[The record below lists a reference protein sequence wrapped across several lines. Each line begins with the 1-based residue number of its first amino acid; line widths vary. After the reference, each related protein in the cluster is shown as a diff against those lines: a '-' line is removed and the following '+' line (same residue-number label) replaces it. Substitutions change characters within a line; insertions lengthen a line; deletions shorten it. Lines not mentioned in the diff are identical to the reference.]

1 MKKYKLIFIMSN
13 SNAYST
19 EISVDNISAF
29 VENVR
34 FLDTFHIDD
43 GPSHQ
48 LLNLKYMISLEV
60 EELHEWPQE
69 TQK

>member
-1 MKKYKLIFIMSN
+1 MKKYQLTFFMTN
-13 SNAYST
+13 YNHYRT
-19 EISVDNISAF
+19 TVEVDNISAF

-34 FLDTFHIDD
+34 FLDTFHIDE

-69 TQK
+69 IEK